1 MINLPTQS
9 WKASLRAV
17 GMFVPLTTVRFS
29 INFICDTSSVV
40 KADVER
46 INDEKIRKRCC
57 NAIFVG

>member
-29 INFICDTSSVV
+29 ISFIRDTSSVV
-40 KADVER
+40 TADAER
-46 INDEKIRKRCC
+46 ANDEKSRKR
-57 NAIFVG
+57 

>member
-29 INFICDTSSVV
+29 ISFIWDTSSVV
-40 KADVER
+40 KADEAER
-46 INDEKIRKRCC
+46 ANDEKSRKR
-57 NAIFVG
+57 